1 MKSQK
6 FTVIKRVK
14 SFLYA
19 LNGLKIDLKEEHN
32 MRIHLLA
39 TLCVIVVSIFFNIN
53 VNEWIAVIF
62 AIGLVFAM
70 ELINSAV
77 ENLADFI
84 SLEKHDSIEKIKDL
98 AAAAVFVSAIVALV
112 VGLIIFIP
120 KIV

>member
-19 LNGLKIDLKEEHN
+19 LNGLKIGLKEEHN

-39 TLCVIVVSIFFNIN
+39 TLCVLCVSIFFNIN
-53 VNEWIAVIF
+53 VNEWFAVIF

-77 ENLADFI
+77 ENLADFV
-84 SLEKHDSIEKIKDL
+84 SLKKHDSIKKIKDL
-98 AAAAVFVSAIVALV
+98 AAAAVLVSAIVALV